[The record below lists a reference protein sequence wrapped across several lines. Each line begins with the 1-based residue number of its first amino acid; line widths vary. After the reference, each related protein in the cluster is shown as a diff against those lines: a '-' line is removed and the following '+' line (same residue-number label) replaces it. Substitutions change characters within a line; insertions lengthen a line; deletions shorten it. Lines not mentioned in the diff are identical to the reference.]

1 MNLEQRT
8 LDRIA
13 TEFPATEHEAVA
25 ALLGRYTGNESGRVR
40 WDILQLS
47 GGKLDEVRN
56 LVAAALTDYR
66 DVLYWAE
73 YQATDPMF
81 RNQDSKK
88 LVDEFL
94 AKWGRKE

>member
-1 MNLEQRT
+1 M
-8 LDRIA
+8 
-13 TEFPATEHEAVA
+13 
-25 ALLGRYTGNESGRVR
+25 
-40 WDILQLS
+40 S
-47 GGKLDEVRN
+47 GGKLDEVRKH
-56 LVAAALTDYR
+56 VEAALTDYR

-88 LVDEFL
+88 LVDELL